1 MKQLN
6 LFAPEISRS
15 LKKIIAEEEP
25 VSHPLHPKEKN
36 HWRLFIDGAAR
47 NNPGPAAAGL
57 VIYKNSKLFAKHGF
71 FLGNRTNNQAEYMA
85 LVLGVYFVKKQ
96 YSEADHVEI
105 LSDSQLLVR
114 QFKGEY
120 RVKHPELKPL
130 HMLAKRLLEEVVFT
144 ISHVLREKNEEAD
157 AMANYGLDK
166 KIKLPTDFLALL
178 AHHDIIW

>member
-6 LFAPEISRS
+6 LFAADAPAASKPSRHAEDTAP
-15 LKKIIAEEEP
+15 KK
-25 VSHPLHPKEKN
+25 HPREKV

-47 NNPGPAAAGL
+47 NNPGPAAAGM
-57 VIYKNSKLFAKHGF
+57 VIYKNGLLFSKHGF

-85 LVLGVYFVKKQ
+85 LVLGIYMVKKQ
-96 YSEADHVEI
+96 YDEADHVEI

-130 HMLAKRLLEEVVFT
+130 HMLAKTLLEGVVYT
-144 ISHVLREKNEEAD
+144 ISHILREKNEQAD
-157 AMANYGLDK
+157 ELANYGLDN

-178 AHHDIIW
+178 AHHDIFW

>member
-6 LFAPEISRS
+6 LFAPEISRVVEKTIS
-15 LKKIIAEEEP
+15 EEEI
-25 VSHPLHPKEKN
+25 VSNRLHPREKT

-47 NNPGPAAAGL
+47 NNPGPAAAGF
-57 VIYKNSKLFAKHGF
+57 VIYKNGKLFIQHGF

-85 LVLGVYFVKKQ
+85 LVLGVYYLKKQ

-130 HMLAKRLLEEVVFT
+130 HMLAKRMLEEVLFT
-144 ISHVLREKNEEAD
+144 ISHILREKNEEAD
-157 AMANYGLDK
+157 AMANHGLDK